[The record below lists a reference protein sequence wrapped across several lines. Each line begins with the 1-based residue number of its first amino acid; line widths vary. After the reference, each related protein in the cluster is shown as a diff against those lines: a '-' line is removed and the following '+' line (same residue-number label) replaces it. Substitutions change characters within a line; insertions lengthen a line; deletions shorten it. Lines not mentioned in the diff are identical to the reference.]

1 MTITINDTRLDYPL
15 VIDTENKEVVWVVK
29 YLEENGIIEKVRVDK

>member
-1 MTITINDTRLDYPL
+1 MTITINDSRLDYPL

-29 YLEENGIIEKVRVDK
+29 HLEENGVIEKVQVDK

>member
-15 VIDTENKEVVWVVK
+15 IIETENKEVVWVVK
-29 YLEENGIIEKVRVDK
+29 HLEENGVIEKVKVDK